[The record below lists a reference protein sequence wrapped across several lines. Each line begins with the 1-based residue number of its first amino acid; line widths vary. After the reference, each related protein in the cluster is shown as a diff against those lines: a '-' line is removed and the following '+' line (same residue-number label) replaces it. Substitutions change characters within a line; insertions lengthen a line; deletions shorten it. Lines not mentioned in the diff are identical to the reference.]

1 MPTSVLTELPQ
12 PAQTP
17 AHRLKRLLL
26 LAACGS
32 LGFYPLLEQFI
43 APVLV
48 LSFALAALVAGAGL
62 VHRRLRLPSTFVSGI
77 WAALLIVYVGWS
89 CVAVVHGNVSQ
100 YIVTD
105 SAGFLLY
112 IGVLPVLYL
121 LILQN
126 DLQRSFFRLIDQ
138 LSIAIALLS
147 VTLAVGFF
155 VLFGAVETDSLLLV
169 NAFLKG
175 LGLSWKVDSNSGALG
190 LYTNIAHLMMLGL
203 ALSLYRFS
211 QTQRR
216 RELLLSLLYVVAL
229 LLDGRRALVIA
240 TALQLLIV
248 APRLLKVLPPR
259 PRLRLVLGSLL
270 ILVLTVGANL
280 DWIQERFE
288 FSDNDISSAERYAQI
303 PALLDKIAENP
314 VLGGGFGTVAA
325 YIRSDE
331 RPFSYEVDFLAT
343 LMKLGLVG
351 GALYFGSYLFGVMQA
366 RRIRD
371 PLGLFLMSAGFPFF
385 FYMGTNG
392 NQAMSTDSAVFHI
405 YLFLLIAIAV
415 EQRRAPSSLPA
426 PTTDPVA
433 PTLPDAAR
441 QPPLAP
447 T

>member
-1 MPTSVLTELPQ
+1 ML
-12 PAQTP
+12 
-17 AHRLKRLLL
+17 RLKQLLL
-26 LAACGS
+26 MAACGS
-32 LGFYPLLEQFI
+32 LGLYPLLEQFI

-48 LSFALAALVAGAGL
+48 VSFVLAALVAGAGL
-62 VHRRLRLPSTFVSGI
+62 VQRRLRMPPTFMLGI
-77 WAALLIVYVGWS
+77 WAALLIVYVGWTGI
-89 CVAVVHGNVSQ
+89 AIVHGNVSQ

-121 LILQN
+121 LIQQN

-138 LSIAIALLS
+138 LSIAIAVLS
-147 VTLAVGFF
+147 IAIAVGFF

-175 LGLSWKVDSNSGALG
+175 LGLSWKVDSNSGVLG

-229 LLDGRRALVIA
+229 VLDGRRALVIA
-240 TALQLLIV
+240 TALQLIFV
-248 APRLLKVLPPR
+248 APRLLMTLPPR

-270 ILVLTVGANL
+270 VLILTVSANL
-280 DWIQERFE
+280 DWIQQRFE

-314 VLGGGFGTVAA
+314 VFGGGFGTVAA

-351 GALYFGSYLFGVMQA
+351 GALYFGTYLFGVLQA

-371 PLGLFLMSAGFPFF
+371 PLGLFLMSAGFSFF

-405 YLFLLIAIAV
+405 YLFLLIAFAC
-415 EQRRAPSSLPA
+415 ELRRAPSFPPPLTSDPA
-426 PTTDPVA
+426 VPAA
-433 PTLPDAAR
+433 P
-441 QPPLAP
+441 QQQPLAP

>member
-1 MPTSVLTELPQ
+1 MHTSVLTELPQ
-12 PAQTP
+12 PASTP
-17 AHRLKRLLL
+17 GLHLKKLLL

-48 LSFALAALVAGAGL
+48 LSFALVALVAGVGL
-62 VHRRLRLPSTFVSGI
+62 LHRRLRLPYTFMFSI
-77 WAALLIVYVGWS
+77 WAALLVVYVGWS
-89 CVAVVHGNVSQ
+89 CVALVHGNPNQ

-112 IGVLPVLYL
+112 IFVLPVLYL
-121 LILQN
+121 LVTQYG
-126 DLQRSFFRLIDQ
+126 LQRSFFRMIDQ
-138 LSIAIALLS
+138 LSIAIAVLS

-155 VLFGAVETDSLLLV
+155 VIFGSVETDSLLLV

-175 LGLSWKVDSNSGALG
+175 LGLSWKIDSNSGALG

-211 QTQRR
+211 LTQRR
-216 RELLLSLLYVVAL
+216 RELMLSLMYVIAL

-248 APRLLKVLPPR
+248 TPKLLMTLPPR
-259 PRLRLVLGSLL
+259 PRRRLVLGSLL
-270 ILVLTVGANL
+270 ALILAVGANL
-280 DWIQERFE
+280 DWIQQRFE

-351 GALYFGSYLFGVMQA
+351 GALYFGSYVFSVLQA

-371 PLGLFLMSAGFPFF
+371 PLGLFLMSAGFPFL

-392 NQAMSTDSAVFHI
+392 NQAMSTDSAVFHV
-405 YLFLLIAIAV
+405 YLFLLIAFACEHRHANV
-415 EQRRAPSSLPA
+415 PTPS
-426 PTTDPVA
+426 
-433 PTLPDAAR
+433 AAR
-441 QPPLAP
+441 LQQPLAP

>member
-1 MPTSVLTELPQ
+1 M
-12 PAQTP
+12 
-17 AHRLKRLLL
+17 KRLLL
-26 LAACGS
+26 LLACGS

-43 APVLV
+43 APAMV
-48 LSFALAALVAGAGL
+48 LSFAVAALLASAGL
-62 VHRRLRLPSTFVSGI
+62 VRRRLRVPSSFVWGI
-77 WAALLIVYVGWS
+77 WAAMLVVHVGWS
-89 CVAVVHGNVSQ
+89 GVALVHGNLSR

-112 IGVLPVLYL
+112 VFVLPVLYL
-121 LILQN
+121 LVTQN
-126 DLQRSFFRLIDQ
+126 GLQRSFFRLIDQ
-138 LSIAIALLS
+138 LSIAIAVIS
-147 VTLAVGFF
+147 VALAVGFF
-155 VLFGAVETDSLLLV
+155 VLFGSIESEPLLLV
-169 NAFLKG
+169 NAFLAG
-175 LGLSWKVDSNSGALG
+175 LGLSWKIDNNSGMLG

-216 RELLLSLLYVVAL
+216 RELLLSLLYMVAL
-229 LLDGRRALVIA
+229 VLDGRRALVIA

-248 APRLLKVLPPR
+248 APRLLMTLPSR
-259 PRLRLVLGSLL
+259 ARLRLILGSLL
-270 ILVLTVGANL
+270 ALTLTIGANL
-280 DWIQERFE
+280 DWIQQRFE

-303 PALLDKIAENP
+303 PALLDKIVENP

-325 YIRSDE
+325 YTRSEE

-351 GALYFGSYLFGVMQA
+351 SLLYFGSYVYGVLQA

-371 PLGLFLMSAGFPFF
+371 PLGLFLMSAGFSFL

-405 YLFLLIAIAV
+405 YLFLLIAFAI
-415 EQRRAPSSLPA
+415 EPRRTLDAPPS
-426 PTTDPVA
+426 VA
-433 PTLPDAAR
+433 SR